1 MNAQKGVEADLEV
14 QAEAVVTLRG
24 VTEDG
29 ILVAEALSEGDTQA
43 PEAADQGVNEAMVAI
58 GVDLQHEVETE
69 EDLDPAPFHLAAEVS
84 QAEADPVHLVTRG
97 KERGVLLQK
106 TLESRKK
113 TGMKIKLVHQR
124 KLVSPTVTLD
134 KILRNRISF
143 SKSLKTWLTR
153 KPSDSSFFLPLKF
166 LIHSNLFQ

>member
-1 MNAQKGVEADLEV
+1 MNAQKGAEADPEV
-14 QAEAVVTLRG
+14 QEEAVVTLRG

-29 ILVAEALSEGDTQA
+29 ILVAEALSEGGSQA

-124 KLVSPTVTLD
+124 KLVSQTVTLD

-153 KPSDSSFFLPLKF
+153 KQSDFFIL
-166 LIHSNLFQ
+166 SAS

>member
-113 TGMKIKLVHQR
+113 TGMKIKLAHQR
-124 KLVSPTVTLD
+124 KLVSQIVTLD

-153 KPSDSSFFLPLKF
+153 KLSDFFIL
-166 LIHSNLFQ
+166 SAT

>member
-1 MNAQKGVEADLEV
+1 MNAQKGAEVDPEV
-14 QAEAVVTLRG
+14 QAEAVVTLKG

-43 PEAADQGVNEAMVAI
+43 PEAADQGVNEAMEAI
-58 GVDLQHEVETE
+58 GVDLQHEEEIE

-84 QAEADPVHLVTRG
+84 QAEADPDHLVTRG

-113 TGMKIKLVHQR
+113 MVMKIKLVHQR
-124 KLVSPTVTLD
+124 KLVSQTVTLD

-153 KPSDSSFFLPLKF
+153 KPSDFFIL
-166 LIHSNLFQ
+166 SAT

>member
-1 MNAQKGVEADLEV
+1 MNAQKRAGADLEV

-29 ILVAEALSEGDTQA
+29 ILVAEALSEGDIQA

-58 GVDLQHEVETE
+58 GVDLQHEVEIE

-113 TGMKIKLVHQR
+113 TGMKIKLAHQR
-124 KLVSPTVTLD
+124 KLVSQAVTLD

-153 KPSDSSFFLPLKF
+153 KPSD
-166 LIHSNLFQ
+166 LFILSAT

>member
-29 ILVAEALSEGDTQA
+29 ILVAEALSEGGSQA

-124 KLVSPTVTLD
+124 KLVSQTVTLD

-153 KPSDSSFFLPLKF
+153 KQSDFFIL
-166 LIHSNLFQ
+166 SAS